1 MPSYLYFKIFNK
13 TSNYILNSFYD
24 LNYHDVEL
32 FHFFNTLS
40 YGNKAWI
47 TTFETFL
54 PRWNN
59 SDPKTMKA
67 GLKLISKDSC
77 KKIIAISECTKNIQM
92 SLTDK
97 IAPEYNDVINEK
109 LIVLHPSQVIPKD
122 ITFHKNKSGRINF
135 TIIGHDFFRKGG
147 KEVLIVFDRLYKEG
161 LVNWHLNII
170 SKLEFGDYASK
181 TTIEDYK
188 SAKKIINE
196 LSGNISYHKILP
208 NSEVMNILKNTHV
221 GLLPTYADTYGY
233 SVLEAQSFGCPVITT
248 NIRAM
253 PEINNWKKVG

>member
-1 MPSYLYFKIFNK
+1 M
-13 TSNYILNSFYD
+13 
-24 LNYHDVEL
+24 
-32 FHFFNTLS
+32 
-40 YGNKAWI
+40 
-47 TTFETFL
+47 
-54 PRWNN
+54 
-59 SDPKTMKA
+59 
-67 GLKLISKDSC
+67 
-77 KKIIAISECTKNIQM
+77 
-92 SLTDK
+92 
-97 IAPEYNDVINEK
+97 
-109 LIVLHPSQVIPKD
+109 
-122 ITFHKNKSGRINF
+122 
-135 TIIGHDFFRKGG
+135 
-147 KEVLIVFDRLYKEG
+147 
-161 LVNWHLNII
+161 VNWHLNII

-253 PEINNWKKVG
+253 PEINNWKKGWIIKVNKDSLNNAKLNTKRAHKFFKKFN